1 MHTVVHSWASV
12 VYAHCPMCK
21 CWLCMPP
28 HQVECGDP
36 LLMRFLVAT
45 SSWISCF
52 SMRGMSRL
60 STSAGGTRSRT
71 TCRHRSWRLNT
82 ETQCQWVNG
91 ALCIMRA
98 CMCVCVCMRACMRE
112 RVRQC
117 MCVCVYIQVKLLF
130 WFVLDIGLFFTNWTI
145 SYKCVCARARMHAC
159 TCLCMCVV
167 IAGAEWCILVYT
179 YVSSCIS
186 VLLFAYVRLLT
197 TFQDTSLATQLG
209 Q

>member
-1 MHTVVHSWASV
+1 MWGPASDAVSGGHEFLDFLLQHEGNVQAVHQRRW
-12 VYAHCPMCK
+12 
-21 CWLCMPP
+21 
-28 HQVECGDP
+28 HQVSHHLQTP
-36 LLMRFLVAT
+36 LLEAEH
-45 SSWISCF
+45 W
-52 SMRGMSRL
+52 
-60 STSAGGTRSRT
+60 
-71 TCRHRSWRLNT
+71 NT
-82 ETQCQWVNG
+82 VSVGEWS
-91 ALCIMRA
+91 IMHYEGVYV
-98 CMCVCVCMRACMRE
+98 CVCVCMRACMRE